1 MQRTQGKILESRGRM
16 GLCKAEKD
24 TKVMLNDA
32 ETLDVAQR
40 YNEGENQ
47 PITRSHVAPK
57 DFGMVRAA

>member
-1 MQRTQGKILESRGRM
+1 M